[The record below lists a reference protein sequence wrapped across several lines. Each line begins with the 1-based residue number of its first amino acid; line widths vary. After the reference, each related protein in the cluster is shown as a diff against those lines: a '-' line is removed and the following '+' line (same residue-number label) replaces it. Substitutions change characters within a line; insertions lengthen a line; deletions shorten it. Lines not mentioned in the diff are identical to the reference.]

1 MGFTSAVEPV
11 FSYHYGSGDKDARK
25 KVFKLSNIW
34 IFVISIVIMVVSY
47 LLRNNIVDIFFDR
60 GTEIYKIT
68 QLGFTISIL
77 ATLFCGYNTFF
88 SGLFTAFSNGLISG
102 ILSVVRTFV
111 ILVISLYLMSYL
123 FEGIGLWSAWPVAE
137 VVALIFSFVF
147 VIKYKN
153 RYNYI

>member
-1 MGFTSAVEPV
+1 M
-11 FSYHYGSGDKDARK
+11 
-25 KVFKLSNIW
+25 
-34 IFVISIVIMVVSY
+34 VISY

-102 ILSVVRTFV
+102 ILSVARTFV

-137 VVALIFSFVF
+137 VVALIFSLVF